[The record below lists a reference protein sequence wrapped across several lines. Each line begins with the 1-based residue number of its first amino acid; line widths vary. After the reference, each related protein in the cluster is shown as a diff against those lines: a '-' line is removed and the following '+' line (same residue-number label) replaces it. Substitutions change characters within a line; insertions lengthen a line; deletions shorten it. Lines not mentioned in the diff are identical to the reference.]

1 VSYLQILINASITSL
16 EAFKRATGVE
26 FKHLE
31 LTSDRDAV
39 AVVVQGSSFEK
50 DISIALQLGV
60 PVVVIAGNDMKCVEQ
75 ATKNFIPDSCI
86 LVKQGNDVVTA
97 DGKRIAN
104 TVGGGIGVRAVVKA
118 AEYALKNKLCPEPL
132 VWFESEPIIEPVV
145 STVEKNSVKEKKN
158 VIPLH
163 NPAEGILDIARRI
176 VVVFKA
182 TPDAES
188 GQTAHDLAFSLN
200 GVHAEVTNKPCSYTL
215 YGNTIEAAVATD
227 KYITCDGK
235 TLTKGSFV
243 EADWLIA
250 EIDASILGS
259 SPKLVDNIYKKAEKI
274 IHVVGDF
281 EKGKLA
287 VDAWRSSWRLDAVV
301 SNKQNYGKYKKAYG
315 DIVIT
320 DIGVLAE
327 QLV

>member
-1 VSYLQILINASITSL
+1 MQILINTSKTSL
-16 EAFKRATGVE
+16 ETFKRATGVE
-26 FKHLE
+26 FRPLE
-31 LTSDRDAV
+31 STSDRDAV
-39 AVVVQGSSFEK
+39 AVVVQGNSFEK
-50 DISIALQLGV
+50 DISTAIQFGV
-60 PVVVIAGNDMKCVEQ
+60 PVVVVAGNDRECVEQ
-75 ATKNFIPDSCI
+75 ATKYFIPESCI
-86 LVKQGNDVVTA
+86 LTKQNNSVVTA
-97 DGKRIAN
+97 DGKKIAE

-132 VWFESEPIIEPVV
+132 VWIESEPTIEPVI

-163 NPAEGILDIARRI
+163 NPAEGILDIAKRI

-188 GQTAHDLAFSLN
+188 GKAAYDLATSLN
-200 GVHAEVTNKPCSYTL
+200 GVHAELANKQCSYCL
-215 YGNTIEAAVATD
+215 YGNTIEDAVATG

-235 TLTKGSFV
+235 TMTKGSFV
-243 EADWLIA
+243 ETDWLVV
-250 EIDASILGS
+250 EIDTSILAS
-259 SPKLVDNIYKKAEKI
+259 SPKLVDSIYKKADKI
-274 IHVVGDF
+274 VHVVGDY

-287 VDAWRSSWRLDAVV
+287 IDAWRSSWRLDAVV

-320 DIGVLAE
+320 DIGVLTE
-327 QLV
+327 QLA

>member
-1 VSYLQILINASITSL
+1 LQILINASITSL

-118 AEYALKNKLCPEPL
+118 ATYAYQNKLCPEPL
-132 VWFESEPIIEPVV
+132 IWIESEPIIEPVLNTTAAM
-145 STVEKNSVKEKKN
+145 SDNPPILKSKHLPTLLMNQ
-158 VIPLH
+158 PLYQVLIQH
-163 NPAEGILDIARRI
+163 IFLLLLHPGQRTGYQLL
-176 VVVFKA
+176 
-182 TPDAES
+182 DAE
-188 GQTAHDLAFSLN
+188 
-200 GVHAEVTNKPCSYTL
+200 
-215 YGNTIEAAVATD
+215 
-227 KYITCDGK
+227 
-235 TLTKGSFV
+235 
-243 EADWLIA
+243 
-250 EIDASILGS
+250 
-259 SPKLVDNIYKKAEKI
+259 
-274 IHVVGDF
+274 
-281 EKGKLA
+281 
-287 VDAWRSSWRLDAVV
+287 
-301 SNKQNYGKYKKAYG
+301 
-315 DIVIT
+315 
-320 DIGVLAE
+320 
-327 QLV
+327 